1 MLTLVV
7 LISGRGSNLQAIM
20 DAIGRG
26 DLCAR
31 IAAVISNRA
40 DAPGLDRARR
50 GGIPTCVI
58 PHGDFPDRD
67 GFDHALAES
76 IQGYDPDLI
85 ILAGFMRILGAG
97 FVRRFAGRIL
107 NIHPA
112 LLPKFRGTDT
122 HRRALEAGETEH
134 GATVH
139 VVTEALDDGPIVM
152 QARVPVLRED
162 DVESLASRVLSVEHG
177 LYPSAIGEYG
187 AKLSLPETAPATGG
201 AGSR

>member
-31 IAAVISNRA
+31 IAVVISNRA

-97 FVRRFAGRIL
+97 FVRRFDGRIL

-177 LYPSAIGEYG
+177 LYPAAIGKYG
-187 AKLSLPETAPATGG
+187 AELSTPETAPATGG

>member
-26 DLCAR
+26 DLSAR
-31 IAAVISNRA
+31 ILAVISNRA
-40 DAPGLDRARR
+40 DAPGLLRARQ
-50 GGIPTCVI
+50 GGIPTWVI

-67 GFDHALAES
+67 GFDLALAGK
-76 IQGYDPDLI
+76 IQAYGPDLI
-85 ILAGFMRILGAG
+85 ILAGFMRILGDG
-97 FVRRFAGRIL
+97 FLRRFDGRIL

-139 VVTEALDDGPIVM
+139 VVTGTLDGGPVVM
-152 QARVPVLRED
+152 QARVPVLGED
-162 DVESLASRVLSVEHG
+162 DAEALASRVLSAEHR
-177 LYPSAIGEYG
+177 LYPEAIAKYG
-187 AKLSLPETAPATGG
+187 AELKGPARATGETG
-201 AGSR
+201 NR

>member
-7 LISGRGSNLQAIM
+7 LVSGGGSNLQAIM
-20 DAIGRG
+20 DAIESG
-26 DLCAR
+26 DLHAR
-31 IAAVISNRA
+31 IALVISNRP
-40 DAPGLDRARR
+40 DAFGLVRARR
-50 GGIPTCVI
+50 GGIPACAV
-58 PHGDFPDRD
+58 PHTDFPDRD
-67 GFDHALAES
+67 GFDRALAEK
-76 IQGYDPDLI
+76 IRQQGPDLV

-97 FVRRFAGRIL
+97 FVRRFRGRIL

-122 HRRALEAGETEH
+122 HQRALEAGETEH

-162 DVESLASRVLSVEHG
+162 DAETLAARVLREEHR
-177 LYPSAIGEYG
+177 LYPAAIAEYG
-187 AKLSLPETAPATGG
+187 ASLGLPGSAPAAGPTGY
-201 AGSR
+201 R

>member
-1 MLTLVV
+1 MITLVV

-31 IAAVISNRA
+31 IAAVISNRV
-40 DAPGLDRARR
+40 DASGLDRARR

-67 GFDHALAES
+67 GFDHALAGKIRE
-76 IQGYDPDLI
+76 YDPDLI

-97 FVRRFAGRIL
+97 FVRRFDGRIL

-122 HRRALEAGETEH
+122 HRRALAAGETEH

-139 VVTEALDDGPIVM
+139 VVTEALDDGPVVL

-162 DVESLASRVLSVEHG
+162 DVETLAARVLSVEHG
-177 LYPSAIGEYG
+177 LYPAAIGQYG
-187 AKLSLPETAPATGG
+187 AKLALPGTAATAGG
-201 AGSR
+201 TGRR